1 MTAEPVTLKAVPALA
16 EAGLETE
23 TLETLMSE
31 EARTLVV
38 APLAE
43 PELLPGVGS
52 ETWSWSMAAEAAREK
67 LWAEGLVQVTDQVL
81 PPVGTVVAVEV
92 AREVSWTTLGL
103 AEEVVQ
109 SEGRVRVSVVSTLV
123 GP

>member
-1 MTAEPVTLKAVPALA
+1 MTAEPVRS
-16 EAGLETE
+16 EERRAGKEGRPGTAPQETKKK
-23 TLETLMSE
+23 E
-31 EARTLVV
+31 EARTVVV

-43 PELLPGVGS
+43 AELLPGVGS

-81 PPVGTVVAVEV
+81 PPVGTVVAVDV

-109 SEGRVRVSVVSTLV
+109 TEGRVGVSVVAWLV